1 MGEVGITPIPAP
13 ESDLDFGVAWHYGDP
28 HREQRLLVAGEASV
42 DLSHWGVVTVTGVD
56 RLSWLHS
63 LTTAFLENL
72 GPHVSRIALILSPHG
87 HVEQELHVVDDGE
100 TTWLI
105 TPPNTATALTA
116 YLNSMRFMLRVEV
129 TDVSE
134 EFAVVWEPVHALD
147 PSVITWLTPNEFSGA
162 GTAGGGSA
170 GEGYAGE
177 GYVDK
182 YVAARPELFL
192 GRQVIVPR
200 LMLAERLDQF
210 PHRAGTWAYNAIR
223 AAAAVPQLARE
234 TDHKSLPHELGWI
247 GSGVHLQKGC
257 YRGQE
262 TVARVYNLG
271 KPPRRLVLLHLDGS
285 DSDLPSHGDE
295 VTTAAGKVIG
305 FIATP
310 ARHFELGPIATA
322 VIKRSTPVDETLHVL
337 HDGNV
342 ITANQELVVTN
353 S

>member
-1 MGEVGITPIPAP
+1 MGEVGVTPIPAP

-28 HREQRLLVAGEASV
+28 HREQRMLVAGEASV

-63 LTTAFLENL
+63 LTTAFIENL
-72 GPHVSRIALILSPHG
+72 EPHVSRIALILSPHG

-105 TPPNTATALTA
+105 TPPKTASALTD

-129 TDVSE
+129 ADVSE
-134 EFAVVWEPVHALD
+134 EFAVVWEPVHSLD
-147 PSVITWLTPNEFSGA
+147 HSVITWLTPDEFSGA
-162 GTAGGGSA
+162 GVT
-170 GEGYAGE
+170 GEGV
-177 GYVDK
+177 VDK
-182 YVAARPELFL
+182 YVVARPELFL

-200 LMLAERLDQF
+200 SMLQERLDQF

-223 AAAAVPQLARE
+223 AAAAVPQLAHE
-234 TDHKSLPHELGWI
+234 TDYKSLPHELGWI

-305 FIATP
+305 YIATP
-310 ARHFELGPIATA
+310 ARHYELGPIATA

-342 ITANQELVVTN
+342 ITANQELVVSDN
-353 S
+353 

>member
-1 MGEVGITPIPAP
+1 MGEVGVTPIPAP

-28 HREQRLLVAGEASV
+28 HREQRLLVGGEASV
-42 DLSHWGVVTVTGVD
+42 DLSHWGIVTVTGID

-63 LTTAFLENL
+63 LTTAFLDNL
-72 GPHVSRIALILSPHG
+72 DPHVSRIALILSPHG

-105 TPPNTATALTA
+105 TPPNTASALTD

-134 EFAVVWEPVHALD
+134 DFAVVWEPIHALD
-147 PSVITWLTPNEFSGA
+147 QTVITWLTPDEFSGA
-162 GTAGGGSA
+162 SVNGGVV
-170 GEGYAGE
+170 
-177 GYVDK
+177 VDK

-200 LMLAERLDQF
+200 SMLQERLDQF
-210 PHRAGTWAYNAIR
+210 ANRAGTWAYNAIR
-223 AAAAVPQLARE
+223 AAAAVPQLAHE

-295 VTTAAGKVIG
+295 VTTTAGKVIG
-305 FIATP
+305 YIATP
-310 ARHFELGPIATA
+310 ARHYELGPIATA
-322 VIKRSTPVDETLHVL
+322 VIKRSTPADETLHVL
-337 HDGNV
+337 HGGNV
-342 ITANQELVVTN
+342 ITANQEVVVSN
-353 S
+353 D

>member
-28 HREQRLLVAGEASV
+28 HREQRLLIAGEASV

-63 LTTAFLENL
+63 LTTAFIENL
-72 GPHVSRIALILSPHG
+72 EPHVSRIALILSPHG

-105 TPPNTATALTA
+105 TPPNTATALTV

-129 TDVSE
+129 TDRSE
-134 EFAVVWEPVHALD
+134 EFAVVWEPLHVVDH
-147 PSVITWLTPNEFSGA
+147 SVITWLTPDEFAGA
-162 GTAGGGSA
+162 GNAA
-170 GEGYAGE
+170 A

-182 YVAARPELFL
+182 YVTARPELFL

-200 LMLAERLDQF
+200 EMLQQRLDQF
-210 PHRAGTWAYNAIR
+210 PNRAGTWAYNAIR
-223 AAAAVPQLARE
+223 TAAAVPQLARE

-295 VTTAAGKVIG
+295 VTTASGKVIG

-310 ARHFELGPIATA
+310 ARHYELGPIATA

-342 ITANQELVVTN
+342 ITANQELVVSDT
-353 S
+353 

>member
-1 MGEVGITPIPAP
+1 MGEAGITPIPAP

-28 HREQRLLVAGEASV
+28 HREQRLLIAGEASV
-42 DLSHWGVVTVTGVD
+42 DLSHWGVVTVTGED
-56 RLSWLHS
+56 RRSWLHS
-63 LTTAFLENL
+63 LTTAFLDNL
-72 GPHVSRIALILSPHG
+72 EPHVSRIALILSPHG

-105 TPPNTATALTA
+105 TPPNTAEALTT

-129 TDVSE
+129 ADVSE

-147 PSVITWLTPNEFSGA
+147 PSVITWLTPDEFA
-162 GTAGGGSA
+162 GTGIAMQ
-170 GEGYAGE
+170 

-182 YVAARPELFL
+182 YVATRPERFL

-200 LMLAERLDQF
+200 PLLAQRLDQF
-210 PHRAGTWAYNAIR
+210 PNRAGTWAYNAIR
-223 AAAAVPQLARE
+223 TAAAVPQLARE

-310 ARHFELGPIATA
+310 ARHYELGPIATA

-342 ITANQELVVTN
+342 ITANQELVVTDI
-353 S
+353 

>member
-1 MGEVGITPIPAP
+1 MGEVGVTPIPAP

-56 RLSWLHS
+56 RRSWLHS
-63 LTTAFLENL
+63 LTTAFLDNL
-72 GPHVSRIALILSPHG
+72 EPHVSRIALILSPHG

-105 TPPNTATALTA
+105 TPPNTAEALTT

-129 TDVSE
+129 ADVSE

-147 PSVITWLTPNEFSGA
+147 PSVITWLTPDEFA
-162 GTAGGGSA
+162 GVGIAMQ
-170 GEGYAGE
+170 

-200 LMLAERLDQF
+200 PLLAQRLDQY
-210 PHRAGTWAYNAIR
+210 PNRAGTWAYNAIR

-305 FIATP
+305 YIATP
-310 ARHFELGPIATA
+310 ARHYELGPIATA

-342 ITANQELVVTN
+342 ITANQELVVTDV
-353 S
+353 

>member
-28 HREQRLLVAGEASV
+28 HREQRLLIAGEASV

-72 GPHVSRIALILSPHG
+72 QPHVSRIALILSPHG
-87 HVEQELHVVDDGE
+87 HVEQELHVIDDGE

-105 TPPNTATALTA
+105 TPPNTSAALTT
-116 YLNSMRFMLRVEV
+116 YLNSMRFMLRVDV

-134 EFAVVWEPVHALD
+134 EFAVVWEPIHNLD
-147 PSVITWLTPNEFSGA
+147 SNVITWLTPDEFAVS
-162 GTAGGGSA
+162 GGGNNPGDHS
-170 GEGYAGE
+170 
-177 GYVDK
+177 VDK

-200 LMLAERLDQF
+200 STLHERLELF
-210 PHRAGTWAYNAIR
+210 PHRAGTWAYNALR
-223 AAAAVPQLARE
+223 AAAAVPQLDRE

-295 VTTAAGKVIG
+295 VTTAAGKVVG
-305 FIATP
+305 FIGTP
-310 ARHFELGPIATA
+310 ARHYELGPIATA
-322 VIKRSTPVDETLHVL
+322 VIKRSTPVDETLHVM

-342 ITANQELVVTN
+342 ITANQEIVV
-353 S
+353 SAG

>member
-1 MGEVGITPIPAP
+1 MDKIKITPIPAP
-13 ESDLDFGVAWHYGDP
+13 ETDLDFGVAWHYGDP

-63 LTTAFLENL
+63 LTTAFLDNL
-72 GPHVSRIALILSPHG
+72 EPHVSRIALILSPHG

-105 TPPNTATALTA
+105 TPPNTATALTT
-116 YLNSMRFMLRVEV
+116 YLNSMRFMLRVDIA
-129 TDVSE
+129 DVSE
-134 EFAVVWEPVHALD
+134 EFAVVWEPVHSIDRDAD
-147 PSVITWLTPNEFSGA
+147 HNVITWLTPDEFAGA
-162 GTAGGGSA
+162 DNA
-170 GEGYAGE
+170 GET
-177 GYVDK
+177 YVDK
-182 YVAARPELFL
+182 YVVARPEPFL

-200 LMLAERLDQF
+200 AMLAERLDLF

-223 AAAAVPQLARE
+223 TAAAVPQLAHE

-285 DSDLPSHGDE
+285 ESELPAHGDE
-295 VTTAAGKVIG
+295 VATVAGKVIG
-305 FIATP
+305 FIGTA
-310 ARHFELGPIATA
+310 ARHYELGPIATA
-322 VIKRSTPVDETLHVL
+322 VIKRSTPIDETLHVM
-337 HDGNV
+337 HEGNV
-342 ITANQELVVTN
+342 ITANQEIVISAN
-353 S
+353 

>member
-1 MGEVGITPIPAP
+1 MGEVGVTPIPAP
-13 ESDLDFGVAWHYGDP
+13 ESDLDFGVPWHYGDP

-56 RLSWLHS
+56 RRSWLHS

-72 GPHVSRIALILSPHG
+72 EPHVSRIALILSPHG

-129 TDVSE
+129 ADVSS

-147 PSVITWLTPNEFSGA
+147 PSVTTWLTPDEFA
-162 GTAGGGSA
+162 GVGIAGQVSA
-170 GEGYAGE
+170 
-177 GYVDK
+177 DK

-200 LMLAERLDQF
+200 PLLAQRLDQY
-210 PHRAGTWAYNAIR
+210 PNRAGTWAYNAIR

-305 FIATP
+305 YIATP
-310 ARHFELGPIATA
+310 ARHYELGPIATA
-322 VIKRSTPVDETLHVL
+322 VIKRSTPIDETLHVL

-342 ITANQELVVTN
+342 ITANQELVVTDV
-353 S
+353 

>member
-28 HREQRLLVAGEASV
+28 HREQRLLIAGEASV

-63 LTTAFLENL
+63 LTTAFLDNL
-72 GPHVSRIALILSPHG
+72 EPYVSRIALILSPHG

-105 TPPNTATALTA
+105 TPPNTANALTA

-129 TDVSE
+129 ADRSD
-134 EFAVVWEPVHALD
+134 EFAVVWEPVHAVD
-147 PSVITWLTPNEFSGA
+147 HSVITWLTPDEFSGA
-162 GTAGGGSA
+162 GIAGV
-170 GEGYAGE
+170 

-200 LMLAERLDQF
+200 SMLAERLDQF
-210 PHRAGTWAYNAIR
+210 PYRAGTWAYNAIR
-223 AAAAVPQLARE
+223 TAAAVPQLARE

-310 ARHFELGPIATA
+310 ARHYELGPIATA
-322 VIKRSTPVDETLHVL
+322 VIKRSTPVDETLHVI

-342 ITANQELVVTN
+342 ITANQELVVTDI
-353 S
+353 

>member
-28 HREQRLLVAGEASV
+28 HREQRLLIAGEASV

-63 LTTAFLENL
+63 LTTAFLDSLESN
-72 GPHVSRIALILSPHG
+72 VSRIALILSPHG

-105 TPPNTATALTA
+105 TPPNTATVLTN

-134 EFAVVWEPVHALD
+134 EFAVVWEPVHELD
-147 PSVITWLTPNEFSGA
+147 PDVTTWLTPDEFA
-162 GTAGGGSA
+162 GIENAGNT
-170 GEGYAGE
+170 
-177 GYVDK
+177 YVEK
-182 YVAARPELFL
+182 YVIARPEPFR

-200 LMLAERLDQF
+200 AMLQERLEQF
-210 PHRAGTWAYNAIR
+210 PNRAGTWAYNAIR
-223 AAAAVPQLARE
+223 TAAAVPQLAHE

-295 VTTAAGKVIG
+295 VTTTAGKVVG

-310 ARHFELGPIATA
+310 ARHYELGPIATA
-322 VIKRSTPVDETLHVL
+322 VIKRSTPIDETLHVM
-337 HDGNV
+337 HNGNV
-342 ITANQELVVTN
+342 ITANQELVI
-353 S
+353 SAD

>member
-28 HREQRLLVAGEASV
+28 HREQRLLIAGEASV

-63 LTTAFLENL
+63 LTTAFLDNL
-72 GPHVSRIALILSPHG
+72 EPYVSRIALILSPHG

-105 TPPNTATALTA
+105 TPPNTANALTA

-129 TDVSE
+129 ADRSD
-134 EFAVVWEPVHALD
+134 EFAVVWEPVHAVD
-147 PSVITWLTPNEFSGA
+147 PSVITWLTPDEFSGA
-162 GTAGGGSA
+162 GIAGV
-170 GEGYAGE
+170 

-200 LMLAERLDQF
+200 SMLAERLDQF
-210 PHRAGTWAYNAIR
+210 PYRAGTWAYNAIR
-223 AAAAVPQLARE
+223 TAAAVPQLARE

-310 ARHFELGPIATA
+310 ARHYELGPIATA
-322 VIKRSTPVDETLHVL
+322 VIKRSTPVDETLHVI

-342 ITANQELVVTN
+342 ITANQELVVTDI
-353 S
+353 

>member
-28 HREQRLLVAGEASV
+28 HREQRLLIAGEASV

-72 GPHVSRIALILSPHG
+72 EPYVSRIALILSPHG

-105 TPPNTATALTA
+105 TPPNTATARTA

-129 TDVSE
+129 ADRSD
-134 EFAVVWEPVHALD
+134 EFAVVWEPVHAVD
-147 PSVITWLTPNEFSGA
+147 PSVITWLTPDEFSGA
-162 GTAGGGSA
+162 GIAGV
-170 GEGYAGE
+170 

-200 LMLAERLDQF
+200 SMLAERLDQF
-210 PHRAGTWAYNAIR
+210 PYRAGTWAYNAIR
-223 AAAAVPQLARE
+223 TAAAVPQLARE

-310 ARHFELGPIATA
+310 ARHYELGPIATA
-322 VIKRSTPVDETLHVL
+322 VIKRSTPVDETLHVV

-342 ITANQELVVTN
+342 ITANQELVVSN
-353 S
+353 D